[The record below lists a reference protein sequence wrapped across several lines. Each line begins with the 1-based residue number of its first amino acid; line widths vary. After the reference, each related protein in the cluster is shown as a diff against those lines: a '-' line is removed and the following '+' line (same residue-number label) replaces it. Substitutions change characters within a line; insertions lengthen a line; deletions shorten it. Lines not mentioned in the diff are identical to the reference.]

1 MRVNTNVSALNTH
14 NNMSRVDLGL
24 GKSLEKLSSGLR
36 INRASDDAGG
46 LAISESMRTQV
57 RGTAQAEKNTQ
68 DGIGLLNTAEGAL
81 NEISAMLQR
90 ARELAVQASNGTMT
104 QNDRDAINIE
114 INQLGLELDR
124 IPASA
129 TFNTLPVFTA
139 GAPTTFQLHVGPNAV
154 VGTDTVDIITP
165 DIDST
170 ALMGT
175 AATPPPAAATAYV
188 NASQAAAQAFITQM
202 DTAITAVSQARAQ
215 LGAQTNRLEYTV
227 ANLQSINEN
236 MTAAESRIRDTD
248 MASEM
253 TNLTRHQILMQ
264 SSTAMLAQA
273 NAQPQS
279 ILSLFQ

>member
-1 MRVNTNVSALNTH
+1 MRVNTNVNAMNTH
-14 NNMSRVDLGL
+14 KNMYRVDQGL
-24 GKSLEKLSSGLR
+24 SKSLEKLSSGLR

-46 LAISESMRTQV
+46 LAISESMRTQI

-90 ARELAVQASNGTMT
+90 CRELAVQSANGTMT

-114 INQLGLELDR
+114 INELGLEMDR
-124 IPASA
+124 IPGSV

-139 GAPTTFQLHVGPNAV
+139 GGTTTFTLQVGPNNV
-154 VGTDTVDIITP
+154 LGTDTLDVITP
-165 DIDST
+165 NIDST
-170 ALMGT
+170 ALLGL
-175 AATPPPAAATAYV
+175 AAAAAGGTSYV
-188 NASQAAAQAFITQM
+188 DSQPLAQGFIATMDAAINT
-202 DTAITAVSQARAQ
+202 VSQARAT

-227 ANLQSINEN
+227 ANLQTIHEN
-236 MTAAESRIRDTD
+236 MAAAESRIRDTD

>member
-1 MRVNTNVSALNTH
+1 MRVNTNVNAMNTH
-14 NNMSRVDLGL
+14 KNMYRVDQGL
-24 GKSLEKLSSGLR
+24 SKSLEKLSSGLR

-46 LAISESMRTQV
+46 LAISESMRTQI

-90 ARELAVQASNGTMT
+90 CRELAVQSANGTMT

-114 INQLGLELDR
+114 INELGLEMDR
-124 IPASA
+124 IPGSV
-129 TFNTLPVFTA
+129 TFNTLPVFTT
-139 GAPTTFQLHVGPNAV
+139 GGTTTFQLHVGPNDV
-154 VGTDTVDIITP
+154 VGTDTIDIITP
-165 DIDST
+165 QVDSAFLLGTVAT
-170 ALMGT
+170 A
-175 AATPPPAAATAYV
+175 PPAAATLYTDNQV
-188 NASQAAAQAFITQM
+188 NAQTFIGTM
-202 DTAITAVSQARAQ
+202 DTAITAISQARAQ

-227 ANLQSINEN
+227 ANLQTIHEN
-236 MTAAESRIRDTD
+236 MAAAESRIRDTD

-253 TNLTRHQILMQ
+253 TNLTRNQILMQ